1 MAGVTLAQ
9 HFWGGVAYVL
19 AQQKIRFDYDE
30 RGRTRARTVATISD
44 IGLPDPMAA
53 LFSRDVRFRQ
63 TRFAINR
70 VTRSGILELHVEPSV
85 LPKSVDGGNL
95 GCNKLFIRWLPV

>member
-1 MAGVTLAQ
+1 M
-9 HFWGGVAYVL
+9 
-19 AQQKIRFDYDE
+19 
-30 RGRTRARTVATISD
+30 TREGAH
-44 IGLPDPMAA
+44 GLEPWHRPAA

-70 VTRSGILELHVEPSV
+70 VTRSGVLELHVEPSV

-95 GCNKLFIRWLPV
+95 GCNKLVIRWLPV